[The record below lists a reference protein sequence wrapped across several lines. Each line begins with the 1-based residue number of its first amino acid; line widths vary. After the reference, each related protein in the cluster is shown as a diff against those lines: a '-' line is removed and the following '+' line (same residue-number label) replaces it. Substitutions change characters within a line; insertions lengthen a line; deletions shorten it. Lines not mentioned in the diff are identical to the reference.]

1 MERSAS
7 VVAVTGELDVS
18 TTAQWDEDVQAAA
31 RHSPAIV
38 LDLSQVHF
46 VDSAG
51 VRTLFRWVQTAERRG
66 VLVIVV
72 APHDGPLWRLLEI
85 LDLESVAPICD
96 SREDAL
102 AAVKGPGGPGPF
114 RSIRVA

>member
-7 VVAVTGELDVS
+7 IVAVTGELDLS
-18 TTAQWDEDVQAAA
+18 TAARWDEDVQAAT
-31 RHSPAIV
+31 RHSPAVV
-38 LDLSQVHF
+38 LDLSQVRF

-51 VRTLFRWVQTAERRG
+51 VRALFRWVQRAERRG
-66 VLVIVV
+66 VLMVVV
-72 APHDGPLWRLLEI
+72 APHDGPLWRLLDI

-102 AAVKGPGGPGPF
+102 EACKGPRKPGPLTSV
-114 RSIRVA
+114 RAA

>member
-1 MERSAS
+1 MKRSAS

-31 RHSPAIV
+31 RHSPAVV
-38 LDLSQVHF
+38 LDLSRVHF

-51 VRTLFRWVQTAERRG
+51 VRTLFRWVKGAERRG
-66 VLVIVV
+66 VLVVVV
-72 APHDGPLWRLLEI
+72 APHDGPLWRLLDI

-102 AAVKGPGGPGPF
+102 AAVKGPGEPGPS
-114 RSIRVA
+114 RSMEAA